1 MKRSSLLFG
10 LLILFLTMGACGNPS
25 LQSSSQAQIS
35 SRQMQSSTADEPQ
48 SSSAAPSSA
57 NAVSS
62 DGTIQSKAPVSSAG
76 SDTTGDTSPQTQQEA
91 LKQVKAALN
100 TKVPL
105 MLPTGLPVEKGCYLA
120 AKTVSQ
126 AQNYKVNLYEV
137 KQPEAVNSK
146 AVSKGTLL
154 ATVEGTEY
162 QDASVAQDNIPMYRR
177 VDFSGVPSNYQMDL
191 GHNIKAEESAGLG
204 HQWLYWNEGRWFLR
218 LDSPIDPAF
227 KNNKYPDRDQ
237 LAKDVVAYLDNYMLP
252 APQQIGV
259 INIMDW
265 VGNQK
270 QIDNTTAIQFQKGQ
284 TVYQITSTDPMV
296 ALKVSVAMEIH
307 E

>member
-10 LLILFLTMGACGNPS
+10 LLILLLTFGACGNPS
-25 LQSSSQAQIS
+25 LQNSSP
-35 SRQMQSSTADEPQ
+35 MQSSTAEEPQ
-48 SSSAAPSSA
+48 SSGAAPSSE

-62 DGTIQSKAPVSSAG
+62 DVTVQSKTTVSSAC
-76 SDTTGDTSPQTQQEA
+76 SETTGDTSPQTQQEA

-105 MLPTGLPVEKGCYLA
+105 MLPTGLPLENGHYLTA
-120 AKTVSQ
+120 TTVSQ
-126 AQNYKVNLYEV
+126 AQDYKVNLYEV
-137 KQPEAVNSK
+137 KQPVAINSK
-146 AVSKGTLL
+146 AVSQGTLI

-162 QDASVAQDNIPMYRR
+162 QDASAAKDNMLPYRK
-177 VDFSGVPSNYQMDL
+177 VDISGVPSDYQMNL
-191 GHNIKAEESAGLG
+191 GHNIKAEETAGAG

-218 LDSPIDPAF
+218 LDSPTDPAF
-227 KNNKYPDRDQ
+227 KNKKYPNRDQ

-252 APQQIGV
+252 VPQQIGV
-259 INIMDW
+259 IYIMDW

-270 QIDNTTAIQFQKGQ
+270 QIDSTTAIQLQKGQ
-284 TVYQITSTDPMV
+284 TVYQITCTDPMA
-296 ALKVSVAMEIH
+296 ALKVAVAMEIN